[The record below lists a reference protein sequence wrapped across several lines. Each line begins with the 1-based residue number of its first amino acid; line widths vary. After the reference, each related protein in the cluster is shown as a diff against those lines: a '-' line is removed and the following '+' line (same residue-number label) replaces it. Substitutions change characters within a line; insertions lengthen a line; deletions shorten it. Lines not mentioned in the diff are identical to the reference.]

1 MALVAT
7 QRQASM
13 AGRGAVQRN
22 TSLFIILLFIR
33 FILTTT
39 LLKLQYIG
47 AIGTQYVNLHR
58 TMHTCILAVL
68 IRRSPP
74 SLEMNPPLPRVVGYY
89 SIWTASLITV
99 VCQRFFASLLFISY
113 SFPSLSL
120 RFLPPRP
127 RWPPRIGHAYGSS
140 SFPPIFRAR

>member
-22 TSLFIILLFIR
+22 TNLFIILLFIR

-89 SIWTASLITV
+89 LDRLTHHCLLSALLRKFTLYFL
-99 VCQRFFASLLFISY
+99 FFPIAIV
-113 SFPSLSL
+113 

-127 RWPPRIGHAYGSS
+127 RWPPEIGHAYGSS